1 MIGKLQNS
9 RHINQRNFVFA
20 LGGIALAV
28 IVGFFI
34 YEFKFLRAPELE
46 VIIPE
51 RDVVSSSDIFDVK
64 GRADPDADLTL
75 NGRPLYSGGTGEFE
89 ERVYLVK
96 GVNHLKFEAKN
107 RYGKSAKVTR
117 YIVVK

>member
-9 RHINQRNFVFA
+9 RHINQRNFALV
-20 LGGIALAV
+20 LGGMALALTV
-28 IVGFFI
+28 SFFA
-34 YEFKFLRAPELE
+34 YEFKFLRAPKLE

-51 RDVVSSSDIFDVK
+51 RDTASSSDVFDVR

-96 GVNHLKFEAKN
+96 GVNVLEFEAKN
-107 RYGKSAKVTR
+107 RYGKSTRLVR